1 MPSLAVSLLLVSSLC
16 ALEARAET
24 PSEILHVAAPGLT
37 GVGMTEAT
45 AAFYSEHLA
54 QQLSF
59 AGARVVTQKELQAL
73 IGLNRQQ
80 QLMGCAEGNTG
91 CVLELSKA
99 LGVDAMLIGDVA
111 LVDGKRFQVTLKLI
125 SAKDASVLA
134 AHSAR
139 VDGEEA
145 LLDELTNAARRMAPE
160 AATKLGRRLE
170 PSLHEAAAGGQGTVR
185 RWAWVPVA
193 AGAVAVGFGAFAY
206 NRAAQRHDDL
216 TQTQGLGRG
225 TAKDLRDSGK
235 SWQTAS
241 RVGLGLG
248 VAGLLTG
255 ATMYLLGGPSAP
267 VTPVA
272 MVGREHLTVG
282 FTGVLP

>member
-1 MPSLAVSLLLVSSLC
+1 MPSLAISLLLVVTLS
-16 ALEARAET
+16 AVEARAEA
-24 PSEILHVAAPGLT
+24 PSEVLHVAAPGLT
-37 GVGMTEAT
+37 GVGVPEVA

-73 IGLNRQQ
+73 MGLNRQQ

-99 LGVDAMLIGDVA
+99 LGVDALLIGDVA

-125 SAKDASVLA
+125 SAKDASMLA

-145 LLDELTNAARRMAPE
+145 LLDELTSAAQRMAPE
-160 AATKLGRRLE
+160 AAAKLGRRLD
-170 PSLHEAAAGGQGTVR
+170 PSLHEQAAGGQSTIR

-193 AGAVAVGFGAFAY
+193 AGAVSAGFGAFAY
-206 NRAAQRHDDL
+206 NHAAQRHDEL
-216 TQTQGLGRG
+216 TGTQGLDRG
-225 TAKDLRDSGK
+225 KAEELRDSGK

-248 VAGLLTG
+248 VVGLLTG
-255 ATMYLLGGPSAP
+255 ATMYLLGGTSAP

-272 MVGREHLTVG
+272 TVGREHVTVG